1 MKILFATPEASPYF
15 KTGGLGDVAR
25 ALPDELAQRNHDVR
39 LILPAYSVILQQ
51 GLDLEHEWDDVV
63 PWPGAAKPVR
73 YLRHT
78 ANGAAPVVLV
88 KQPDFFEP
96 GSPYNAAVGD
106 PLATARRFAFFCRAV
121 TRYARTWG
129 ADVIHLNDWQTG
141 LVPVYA
147 LLEGL
152 DAATIFTIHNL
163 AYQGNFPPELLLH
176 AGIPWDF
183 YRIENGLEF
192 YGHASFMK
200 AGVAL
205 SDHLTTVSRNYADEI
220 QTPAFGAGLD
230 GLLRLRRHD
239 LHGILNGIDFNSWHP
254 ALDRFIPAG
263 FSAANLKPKEK
274 NRAALLAEAGLRDG
288 GPILAVVSRLAHQKG
303 IDLVLAALPAL
314 LNADARL
321 VVLGD
326 GDSSYESALTVAAAA
341 AKGRVATFLRFDD
354 ALARRIYAGSDFFLM
369 PSLYEPCGLG
379 QMIAQ
384 RYGTPPIVRR
394 TGGLADTVDDGKT
407 GFSFNEPTVASLM
420 DAYTRAHTL
429 WHGRGWLSLVRRCM
443 RLDHSWSRSA
453 QQYERVYGCAS
464 GRYTG

>member
-1 MKILFATPEASPYF
+1 MKILFATPEASPYY

-39 LILPAYSVILQQ
+39 LILPAYGVVLRQE
-51 GLDLEHEWDDVV
+51 LDLEHEWDDVV
-63 PWPGAAKPVR
+63 PWPGATIPVR
-73 YLRHT
+73 YLLHT
-78 ANGAAPVVLV
+78 PNGSTPAVLV
-88 KQPDFFEP
+88 QQPDFFEP
-96 GSPYNAAVGD
+96 GQPYNAAAAD

-121 TRYARTWG
+121 TRYARAWG

-163 AYQGNFPPELLLH
+163 AYQGNFPPEILSH
-176 AGIPWDF
+176 TGIPWDF

-192 YGHASFMK
+192 YGYASFMK

-205 SDHLTTVSRNYADEI
+205 SDHLTTVSPSYASEI
-220 QTPAFGAGLD
+220 QTPALGAGLD
-230 GLLRLRRHD
+230 GLLRQRRHD
-239 LHGILNGIDFNSWHP
+239 LRGILNGIDSASWHP
-254 ALDRFIPAG
+254 ALDRRVPAAY
-263 FSAANLKPKEK
+263 SASNLKPKEK
-274 NRAALLAEAGLRDG
+274 NRDALLEEAGILDG
-288 GPILAVVSRLAHQKG
+288 GPIVAVVSRLAHQKG
-303 IDLVLAALPAL
+303 IDLVLAAAPAL
-314 LNADARL
+314 LAAGARL
-321 VVLGD
+321 IVLGD
-326 GDSSYESALTVAAAA
+326 GDSSYERALTVAAAS
-341 AKGRVATFLRFDD
+341 AKGRIATFLRFDD

-394 TGGLADTVDDGKT
+394 TGGLADTVQDGRT
-407 GFSFNEPTVASLM
+407 GFVFSEPNVASLM
-420 DAYTRAHTL
+420 AAYTRAQGL
-429 WHGRGWLSLVRRCM
+429 WRGRGWVSLLRRCM